1 MIYELSNPDP
11 SKFYRPPLAKVPDEL
26 YNEFT
31 QNGDMPFTSNN
42 YFNDVYPD
50 SDKKENKNMKIITK
64 KEVDVFRLDKN
75 NTRGGVT
82 YNDRHNHELMPK
94 YSDYIKG
101 KLMVVIGTIRPWLE
115 AISLDTGAR
124 KVVTL
129 GKLINLIQ
137 YKRLITLLFGF
148 ILINLRLIKP
158 FIVYNQI
165 LLKIKRL
172 HKKTI

>member
-148 ILINLRLIKP
+148 ILI
-158 FIVYNQI
+158 
-165 LLKIKRL
+165 
-172 HKKTI
+172 